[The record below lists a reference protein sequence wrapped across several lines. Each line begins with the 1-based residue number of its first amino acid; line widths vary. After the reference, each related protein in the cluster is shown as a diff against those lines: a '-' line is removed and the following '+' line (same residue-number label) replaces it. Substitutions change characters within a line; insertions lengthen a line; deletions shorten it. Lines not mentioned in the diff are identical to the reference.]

1 MNSYALTLIS
11 LLVALIAHVMITW
24 MGIAAYLARNQKPGL
39 SRSWLAVAIASTSFA
54 LHHAYTLELAMS
66 TGLYDMRQAVLVG
79 LAAIFL
85 GSGVYGF
92 KRQTP

>member
-11 LLVALIAHVMITW
+11 LLTAMIVHVMITW
-24 MGIAAYLARNQKPGL
+24 MSIAAYLTKEKQPGL
-39 SRSWLAVAIASTSFA
+39 RRSWLAIATASTLFA

-85 GSGVYGF
+85 GLGVYGF
-92 KRQTP
+92 KRQIP